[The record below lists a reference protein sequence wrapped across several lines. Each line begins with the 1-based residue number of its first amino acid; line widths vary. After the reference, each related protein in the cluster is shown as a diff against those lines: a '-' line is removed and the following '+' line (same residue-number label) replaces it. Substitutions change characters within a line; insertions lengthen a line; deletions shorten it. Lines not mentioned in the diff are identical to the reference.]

1 MAGSG
6 SVPKSAMGFGVSL
19 GLYQSLRVDG
29 IVHDLADIPTCLGRI
44 QYLPKIATRSKN
56 VEFTAITQYEQMLQ
70 QR

>member
-19 GLYQSLRVDG
+19 GLYQSLRVDE

-44 QYLPKIATRSKN
+44 QYLSEDCHK
-56 VEFTAITQYEQMLQ
+56 VEECGVHGDHPV
-70 QR
+70 